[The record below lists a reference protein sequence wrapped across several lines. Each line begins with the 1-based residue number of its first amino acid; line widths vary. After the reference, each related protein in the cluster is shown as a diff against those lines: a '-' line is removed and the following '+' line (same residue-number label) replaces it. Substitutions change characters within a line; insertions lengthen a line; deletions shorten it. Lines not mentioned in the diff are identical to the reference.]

1 MEEEHISKD
10 GEMHMEHLEDEAEDI
25 YNEDEFICGH
35 CCKTMLTEE
44 LETRDRI
51 RSVVMP
57 GNMLYDGDD
66 MRRFLT
72 FIAMYPS
79 FATVSEVVEDI
90 TAYHEEYMSD

>member
-10 GEMHMEHLEDEAEDI
+10 DEMHMKHLEDEAEDI

-51 RSVVMP
+51 RSIVMP
-57 GNMLYDGDD
+57 GTMIYGESNI
-66 MRRFLT
+66 RKFLT
-72 FIAMYPS
+72 FLAMYPS
-79 FATVSEVVEDI
+79 FATVSEVVEDM
-90 TAYHEEYMSD
+90 TAYHEDCVSD